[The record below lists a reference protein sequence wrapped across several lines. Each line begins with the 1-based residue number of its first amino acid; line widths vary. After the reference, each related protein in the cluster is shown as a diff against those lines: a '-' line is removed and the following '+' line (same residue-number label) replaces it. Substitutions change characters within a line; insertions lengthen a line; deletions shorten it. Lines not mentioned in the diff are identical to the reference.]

1 MSKTLKITVNFPMS
15 IVVKT
20 ETVLEFQADRVKAR
34 AMPAE
39 KVAKMK
45 GEALA
50 GYHLLVGDRSDE
62 EVLEIIYRKGIRET
76 VREGIERE
84 LPGNEATVTVGD
96 IKVSFD
102 CPMLPRSCDRCTQDT
117 CFHPNRAANIGC
129 ELKQT
134 GLREPVRIPAVL
146 K

>member
-1 MSKTLKITVNFPMS
+1 MSKTLKLTVNFPMS

-20 ETVLEFQADRVKAR
+20 ETIVEFQADRIKAR
-34 AMPAE
+34 ELPAE

-45 GEALA
+45 GETLA
-50 GYHLLVGDRSDE
+50 SYMLLISDRPDE
-62 EVLEIIYRKGIRET
+62 ELLEIIYRKGIREI
-76 VREGIERE
+76 VREGIARE
-84 LPGNEATVTVGD
+84 LPGSEATCTVGD

-102 CPMLPRSCDRCTQDT
+102 SPMLPKSCDRCTQDT

-134 GLREPVRIPAVL
+134 GLREPVKIPAVL

>member
-1 MSKTLKITVNFPMS
+1 MSKTLKMNVTFPMS

-20 ETVLEFQADRVKAR
+20 ETVLEFQKDRKLAR
-34 AMPAE
+34 ELSPE
-39 KVAKMK
+39 KVAKFK
-45 GEALA
+45 GEQLA

-76 VREGIERE
+76 VREGISRE
-84 LPGNEATVTVGD
+84 LPGSEATVTVGD
-96 IKVSFD
+96 IKVSFEE
-102 CPMLPRSCDRCTQDT
+102 PMQPRSCDRCTQES
-117 CFHPNRAANIGC
+117 CYHPNRAGNIGC
-129 ELKQT
+129 ELKTT